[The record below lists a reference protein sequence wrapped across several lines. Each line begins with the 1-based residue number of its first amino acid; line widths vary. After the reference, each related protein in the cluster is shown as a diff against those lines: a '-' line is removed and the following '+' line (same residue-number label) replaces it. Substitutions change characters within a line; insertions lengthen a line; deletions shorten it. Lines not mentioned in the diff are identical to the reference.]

1 MSILVAEAKQQI
13 NGCITAAANA
23 AMADGS
29 LEKAELTEFSVS
41 APADPNSG
49 DYAAKRRRCGQGFS
63 GARRAP
69 LPEKLCAPYEL

>member
-41 APADPNSG
+41 APGGQKPRRLRR
-49 DYAAKRRRCGQGFS
+49 KRRNGVGKAFQERA
-63 GARRAP
+63 ARRCRKTLRA
-69 LPEKLCAPYEL
+69 YEL